1 MNPLNA
7 VILMILGIIL
17 GLGILFVIAWI
28 MNQGK
33 RLPPRYIKETQ
44 RWLWLMNKHP
54 LKIWNAKTTKIKWT
68 NWDLGKGL
76 IHLKTGTHR
85 GHYPSV
91 GDVIVVTGRYGQ
103 NLMLIITDLADE
115 GSVIYLES
123 CYIGYLYA

>member
-44 RWLWLMNKHP
+44 RWLWLLNKYP
-54 LKIWNAKTTKIKWT
+54 LRIWKEKSPGFRVKWT
-68 NWDLGKGL
+68 NWDLGKGMFISNSSNYL
-76 IHLKTGTHR
+76 PEI
-85 GHYPSV
+85 
-91 GDVIVVTGRYGQ
+91 GDIIVVQGRYGMIY
-103 NLMLIITDLADE
+103 MLVVT
-115 GSVIYLES
+115 SVEYPHMES